1 MTSSTPPTPPG
12 SLQVSPAQAN
22 SVQANP
28 KGDLIARLIT
38 LGAGAPTFQVSS
50 DGPAHERTFRVRVL
64 VGGRELGEGGE
75 GRSKKDAERLA
86 SESALR
92 VLDGQRGQKDVEP
105 RPDPEADQQGEEPQG
120 QWPIYAAV
128 LAEALDVALDL
139 ASEDATIDEVRRE
152 AGRLYRDLLADLGH
166 GPE

>member
-1 MTSSTPPTPPG
+1 MTARTPPTQN
-12 SLQVSPAQAN
+12 QV
-22 SVQANP
+22 NP

-86 SESALR
+86 SEAALR
-92 VLDGQRGQKDVEP
+92 MLDGRQDSGQDAGSE
-105 RPDPEADQQGEEPQG
+105 DTGADNIEANNANNTEADEEPQG

-139 ASEDATIDEVRRE
+139 APEDASVDDVRRE

>member
-1 MTSSTPPTPPG
+1 MTSSTPPNLPSANAP
-12 SLQVSPAQAN
+12 SAN
-22 SVQANP
+22 STGAQPANP

-86 SESALR
+86 SEAALR
-92 VLDGQRGQKDVEP
+92 VLDGRQEAGMGSEKSGAE
-105 RPDPEADQQGEEPQG
+105 EADDEEPQG

-139 ASEDATIDEVRRE
+139 AAEDASVDDVRRE

>member
-12 SLQVSPAQAN
+12 SHQA
-22 SVQANP
+22 STAAPANP

-64 VGGRELGEGGE
+64 VGGRELGAGGE

-86 SESALR
+86 SEAALR
-92 VLDGQRGQKDVEP
+92 VLDGRQ
-105 RPDPEADQQGEEPQG
+105 EAASEQTTETEGETDEESQG

-139 ASEDATIDEVRRE
+139 ADEDASVDDVRRE

>member
-1 MTSSTPPTPPG
+1 MTARTPPTPN
-12 SLQVSPAQAN
+12 QV
-22 SVQANP
+22 NP

-50 DGPAHERTFRVRVL
+50 AGPAHERTFRVRVL

-86 SESALR
+86 SEAALR
-92 VLDGQRGQKDVEP
+92 MLDGRQDSGQESEQSG
-105 RPDPEADQQGEEPQG
+105 PDTGADDMEATPTEADEEPQG

-139 ASEDATIDEVRRE
+139 APEDASVDDVRRE

>member
-12 SLQVSPAQAN
+12 APQASANQV
-22 SVQANP
+22 NP

-50 DGPAHERTFRVRVL
+50 DGPAHGRTFRVRVL
-64 VGGRELGEGGE
+64 VGGRELGAGGE

-86 SESALR
+86 SEAALR
-92 VLDGQRGQKDVEP
+92 VLDGRQEAGSEP
-105 RPDPEADQQGEEPQG
+105 TTETEGETDEAPQG

-139 ASEDATIDEVRRE
+139 ADEDASVDDVRRE
-152 AGRLYRDLLADLGH
+152 AGRLYRALLADLGH

>member
-12 SLQVSPAQAN
+12 AHQAN
-22 SVQANP
+22 ANQANP

-75 GRSKKDAERLA
+75 SRSKKDAERLA
-86 SESALR
+86 SEAALR
-92 VLDGQRGQKDVEP
+92 VLDGRQEAGNGPEVSG
-105 RPDPEADQQGEEPQG
+105 PEAERDEDAQG

-139 ASEDATIDEVRRE
+139 ADEDASVDDVRRE

>member
-1 MTSSTPPTPPG
+1 MTASTPPTSPG
-12 SLQVSPAQAN
+12 ANPAN
-22 SVQANP
+22 PNPANP

-50 DGPAHERTFRVRVL
+50 DGPAHERIFRVRVL

-86 SESALR
+86 SEAALR
-92 VLDGQRGQKDVEP
+92 VLDGRQEGSGAASDNSGPEEGEDEEP
-105 RPDPEADQQGEEPQG
+105 RG

-139 ASEDATIDEVRRE
+139 APEDASVDDVRRE